1 MSYSPWDWADRFRLS
16 EAACLIAGVPVESK
30 WEQTLDEVPIDAMP
44 VFRRLVEA
52 VAVGAALL
60 NRPDDPKYPKKLML
74 RTLWPEMPSSSLP
87 IVNSRA
93 DIGEANESF
102 ISRAELH
109 VMTGW
114 KVSRDEIHRWVNA
127 MGFHSAYDFGRRA
140 HERPAHDMGSCPKE
154 MDIAPVV
161 TTPPVEPG
169 VADSASGTPA
179 ENIPDA
185 ERRLFRLR
193 ALGGSAKY
201 RRGEWKF
208 TGITDLVASEKTEDR
223 KRRDEKTI
231 RADLK
236 EAAQAERDGKQAGH
250 WDGLRA

>member
-60 NRPDDPKYPKKLML
+60 NRPDNPKYPKKLML
-74 RTLWPEMPSSSLP
+74 RTLWPELPSSSLP
-87 IVNSRA
+87 IENSRA

-140 HERPAHDMGSCPKE
+140 HDRPAHDEGSFPKE
-154 MDIAPVV
+154 MDVAPVLA
-161 TTPPVEPG
+161 TPPVQLG
-169 VADSASGTPA
+169 VTNGANGAPA
-179 ENIPDA
+179 ESIPDP
-185 ERRLFRLR
+185 ERRLLRLR

-201 RRGEWKF
+201 LRGEWKF
-208 TGITDLVASEKTEDR
+208 TGINDLVASEKKESR
-223 KRRDEKTI
+223 KRCDAKTI

-236 EAAQAERDGKQAGH
+236 EAAQAERDRKQAGH